1 MRSVAGQVF
10 VLQVVIVLL
19 LVVAAG
25 VELVLQSRR
34 DITREAANRSLAV
47 AQAFANSPGII
58 EALSTPEP
66 TVVLQPR
73 AEAARVTSGVDF
85 IVVMNTEGI
94 RYTHPMPDRIGKK
107 FVGTIAP
114 ALAGN
119 TVIESVNGTIGPLVQ
134 ATVPVKETDGSV
146 VGIVS
151 AGVRKA
157 KIADTADQ
165 QLPLLLATA
174 AGALALA
181 TAGTALVGRRLR
193 RQTRGLGPAEMTR
206 MYEHHD
212 AVLHA
217 VREGVLILDGSG
229 TILLANDEARRLLP
243 LPADTEGRKVAA
255 LGLDRPLTD
264 LLISG
269 ETVTDR
275 VVSAGER
282 LLAVN
287 VRATDIHGGPPG
299 RVVTLRDSTEL
310 QALSGRA
317 ELAGRRLKLLYDAS
331 GRIGTSLDVART
343 AQELADSAVP
353 VFADFVTVDL
363 AEPVLRGDEPGGTP
377 SVMFRAGHSGVRP
390 DSPFIPVGEPVPL
403 VPDTPRARA
412 MASGDAV
419 LEPDLT
425 AAFAAWQQY
434 HPDRATGVQEY
445 GVHALLTVPLQAR
458 GVVLGM
464 ASFWRSDRPE
474 PFDEDDR
481 SVAEELVARAALCID
496 NARRYTRE
504 HAMAVTLQHSL
515 LPGGLPDQSALDLAY
530 RYLPAQSGV
539 GGDWFDVIPLSGA
552 RVALVVG
559 DVVGHGLHAAAT
571 MGRLRT
577 AVHNFSAL
585 DLAPDELLTH
595 LDDVVSRIDQ
605 EETAGGMEG
614 AIIGATCLYAIYDP
628 VSRRCR
634 LARAGHLPA
643 VLVHPDG
650 TVEIPDTPVGPPLG
664 LRGMPFTTAELEVPE
679 GAQLVLY
686 TDGLVE
692 ARTRDIDI
700 GLDLLR
706 AALSHADRSPEET
719 CRAVLEELL
728 PHRPE
733 DDVALLVARTRA
745 LPADRVAEWVVPPDP
760 AAVAESRAA
769 ATAQLRRWDLE
780 LLEPGTE
787 LVLSEL
793 VTNAI
798 RHAAG
803 PIRVR
808 LLFDRSLIC
817 EVSDGSST
825 SPRLRQA
832 SSTDEGGRGLFLVAQ
847 IAERWGTRYTDTGK
861 VIWAEQN
868 LP

>member
-1 MRSVAGQVF
+1 MARVPLLSLRGISKRYGT
-10 VLQVVIVLL
+10 LQ
-19 LVVAAG
+19 
-25 VELVLQSRR
+25 
-34 DITREAANRSLAV
+34 
-47 AQAFANSPGII
+47 
-58 EALSTPEP
+58 ALSDVDLD
-66 TVVLQPR
+66 VVHGEVL
-73 AEAARVTSGVDF
+73 
-85 IVVMNTEGI
+85 
-94 RYTHPMPDRIGKK
+94 
-107 FVGTIAP
+107 
-114 ALAGN
+114 
-119 TVIESVNGTIGPLVQ
+119 
-134 ATVPVKETDGSV
+134 
-146 VGIVS
+146 
-151 AGVRKA
+151 
-157 KIADTADQ
+157 
-165 QLPLLLATA
+165 
-174 AGALALA
+174 
-181 TAGTALVGRRLR
+181 ALVGDNGAGKSTLIKVIAGVSAPDTGVIEWEGRPVELR
-193 RQTRGLGPAEMTR
+193 RPRDSQQLGIATVYQDLALCESLDVVANLYLGRELRRFGTLREVEMEKR
-206 MYEHHD
+206 SRALLQRLSVRLPSLRIPVLSLSGGQRQ
-212 AVLHA
+212 AVA
-217 VREGVLILDGSG
+217 IARSLIGHPKLVMLDEP
-229 TILLANDEARRLLP
+229 T
-243 LPADTEGRKVAA
+243 AA
-255 LGLDRPLTD
+255 LGLEQSVQTLD
-264 LLISG
+264 LIRRLREQGHAVIVISHNLDD
-269 ETVTDR
+269 VQAVADR
-275 VVSAGER
+275 VA
-282 LLAVN
+282 
-287 VRATDIHGGPPG
+287 
-299 RVVTLRDSTEL
+299 
-310 QALSGRA
+310 
-317 ELAGRRLKLLYDAS
+317 
-331 GRIGTSLDVART
+331 
-343 AQELADSAVP
+343 
-353 VFADFVTVDL
+353 
-363 AEPVLRGDEPGGTP
+363 VLRLGRNNGLFEAKYTTQEQ
-377 SVMFRAGHSGVRP
+377 
-390 DSPFIPVGEPVPL
+390 I
-403 VPDTPRARA
+403 
-412 MASGDAV
+412 
-419 LEPDLT
+419 T
-425 AAFAAWQQY
+425 AAITGS
-434 HPDRATGVQEY
+434 HP
-445 GVHALLTVPLQAR
+445 
-458 GVVLGM
+458 
-464 ASFWRSDRPE
+464 
-474 PFDEDDR
+474 
-481 SVAEELVARAALCID
+481 
-496 NARRYTRE
+496 
-504 HAMAVTLQHSL
+504 MAVTLQQSL
-515 LPGGLPDQSALDLAY
+515 LPRGLPEQDAVDAAY
-530 RYLPAQSGV
+530 RYLPAHAGV

-700 GLDLLR
+700 GLEMLR

-745 LPADRVAEWVVPPDP
+745 LPADRVAEWEVPADP

-769 ATAQLRRWDLE
+769 ATEQLRRWDLE

-817 EVSDGSST
+817 EVADGSST

-832 SSTDEGGRGLFLVAQ
+832 SATDEGGRGLFLVAQ

>member
-1 MRSVAGQVF
+1 M
-10 VLQVVIVLL
+10 L
-19 LVVAAG
+19 
-25 VELVLQSRR
+25 
-34 DITREAANRSLAV
+34 
-47 AQAFANSPGII
+47 
-58 EALSTPEP
+58 
-66 TVVLQPR
+66 
-73 AEAARVTSGVDF
+73 
-85 IVVMNTEGI
+85 
-94 RYTHPMPDRIGKK
+94 
-107 FVGTIAP
+107 
-114 ALAGN
+114 
-119 TVIESVNGTIGPLVQ
+119 
-134 ATVPVKETDGSV
+134 
-146 VGIVS
+146 
-151 AGVRKA
+151 
-157 KIADTADQ
+157 
-165 QLPLLLATA
+165 
-174 AGALALA
+174 
-181 TAGTALVGRRLR
+181 ALVGDNGAGKSTLIKVIAGVSAPDTGVIEWEGRPVELR
-193 RQTRGLGPAEMTR
+193 RPRDSQQLGIATVYQDLALCESLDVVANLYLGRELRRFGTLREVEMEKR
-206 MYEHHD
+206 SRALLQRLSVRLPSLRIPVLSLSGGQRQ
-212 AVLHA
+212 AVA
-217 VREGVLILDGSG
+217 IARSLIGHPKLVMLDEP
-229 TILLANDEARRLLP
+229 T
-243 LPADTEGRKVAA
+243 AA
-255 LGLDRPLTD
+255 LGLEQSVQTLD
-264 LLISG
+264 LIRRLREQGHAVIVISHNLDD
-269 ETVTDR
+269 VQAVADR
-275 VVSAGER
+275 VA
-282 LLAVN
+282 
-287 VRATDIHGGPPG
+287 
-299 RVVTLRDSTEL
+299 
-310 QALSGRA
+310 
-317 ELAGRRLKLLYDAS
+317 
-331 GRIGTSLDVART
+331 
-343 AQELADSAVP
+343 
-353 VFADFVTVDL
+353 
-363 AEPVLRGDEPGGTP
+363 VLRLGRNNGLFEAKYTTQEQ
-377 SVMFRAGHSGVRP
+377 
-390 DSPFIPVGEPVPL
+390 I
-403 VPDTPRARA
+403 
-412 MASGDAV
+412 
-419 LEPDLT
+419 T
-425 AAFAAWQQY
+425 AAITGS
-434 HPDRATGVQEY
+434 HP
-445 GVHALLTVPLQAR
+445 
-458 GVVLGM
+458 
-464 ASFWRSDRPE
+464 
-474 PFDEDDR
+474 
-481 SVAEELVARAALCID
+481 
-496 NARRYTRE
+496 
-504 HAMAVTLQHSL
+504 MAVTLQQSL
-515 LPGGLPDQSALDLAY
+515 LPRGLPEQDAVDAAY
-530 RYLPAQSGV
+530 RYLPAHAGV

-700 GLDLLR
+700 GLEMLR

-745 LPADRVAEWVVPPDP
+745 LPADRVAEWEVPADP

-769 ATAQLRRWDLE
+769 ATEQLRRWDLE

-817 EVSDGSST
+817 EVADGSST

-832 SSTDEGGRGLFLVAQ
+832 SATDEGGRGLFLVAQ